1 MINQLA
7 PTTGENSRL
16 TLPAWAA
23 EMVTLYESHAASQ
36 FILSGNVDDRFLL
49 PLAGAPILGSL
60 TDFLTRVLMP
70 RFDVIL
76 SYDLGNGLRIEKGA
90 EAFAQWPA
98 YKDAPEL
105 PKTPRPVIETL
116 TRYFRYNANLGRLG
130 RPNHRIGCWIRSA
143 HLVAPATPGN
153 ASNDLNALALLMR
166 EWAGEPL
173 LAESPLVTCLI
184 ADAVND
190 LHPLLANH
198 PRAAGIKIPL
208 PSTGELRAAVEL
220 TAPSFPIALT
230 EFPGEKVGEL
240 TAALAGTTLAA
251 MENLLKVKEYQRTP
265 IRPGDVAEL
274 KKQLVEHEA
283 NDLIE
288 FIESTRTLDDVH
300 AQDRL
305 RAFLREDIALWR
317 QGDLGALPMGYLI
330 CGPVGTGKTFLVE
343 CLAGEAGIPV
353 VKIKNFR
360 DKWVGTT
367 EGNLE
372 KIFRLLQGLGRCFVF
387 IDEADQAL
395 GKRDTGGNDGGLS
408 GRVYSMFAKEMSRPE
423 NRGRILWVLASSRPD
438 LIEVDLKRP
447 GRVDV
452 KIPIFPTTTP
462 EEGFELIRALCK
474 RRQVAL
480 TDADF
485 AAVHDLVPTLL
496 TPGAAEALAVKIYRT
511 TRTRALA
518 AGEAL
523 REALGDYQA
532 PVAAEVMK
540 FQIELA
546 VRESSDRGFVP
557 LIFRP
562 AGEGSGS

>member
-1 MINQLA
+1 
-7 PTTGENSRL
+7 
-16 TLPAWAA
+16 
-23 EMVTLYESHAASQ
+23 MVTLYESHAASQ

-49 PLAGAPILGSL
+49 PLSGAPTLGSL
-60 TDFLTRVLMP
+60 TDFLARVLMP

-105 PKTPRPVIETL
+105 PRTPRPAIETL
-116 TRYFRYNANLGRLG
+116 TRYFRYNANLARLG

-143 HLVAPATPGN
+143 HLVAPAQPG
-153 ASNDLNALALLMR
+153 AGADINALALLMR

-184 ADAVND
+184 ADALND
-190 LHPLLANH
+190 LHPLLVNH
-198 PRAAGIKIPL
+198 PRAAGIKVPL
-208 PSTGELRAAVEL
+208 PTAGELRAAVEL
-220 TAPSFPIALT
+220 TAPAFPTALA
-230 EFPGEKVGEL
+230 EFPGEKLGEF
-240 TAALAGTTLAA
+240 TAALTGTTLAA
-251 MENLLKVKEYQRTP
+251 TENLLKVKEYQHTP
-265 IRPGDVAEL
+265 ILPGDVAKL

-395 GKRDTGGNDGGLS
+395 GKRDAGGNDGGLS
-408 GRVYSMFAKEMSRPE
+408 GRVYSMFAKEMSRSE

-480 TDADF
+480 DRRGFPVGARPRADP
-485 AAVHDLVPTLL
+485 AHARRGGSPGGQDLSDDED
-496 TPGAAEALAVKIYRT
+496 PGPRGGRCPQGRFERLPGPGRGGSDELPDRAGCQREQRPGFRADDFSSG
-511 TRTRALA
+511 RTRLLA
-518 AGEAL
+518 ANLLSRHGRKNVL
-523 REALGDYQA
+523 VL
-532 PVAAEVMK
+532 
-540 FQIELA
+540 
-546 VRESSDRGFVP
+546 
-557 LIFRP
+557 
-562 AGEGSGS
+562 

>member
-1 MINQLA
+1 MSDA
-7 PTTGENSRL
+7 SAVKTGA
-16 TLPAWAA
+16 LPAWAA

-49 PLAGAPILGSL
+49 PLASGPVLGSL
-60 TDFLTRVLMP
+60 TDFLARVLMP
-70 RFDVIL
+70 HFDVIL

-105 PKTPRPVIETL
+105 PRTPRPAIETL
-116 TRYFRYNANLGRLG
+116 TRYFRYNANLARLG
-130 RPNHRIGCWIRSA
+130 RPNHRIGCWVRSA
-143 HLVAPATPGN
+143 ALVAPAQPG
-153 ASNDLNALALLMR
+153 AGGDVNALALLMR

-190 LHPLLANH
+190 LHPLLVNH
-198 PRAAGIKIPL
+198 PRAAGIKVPL
-208 PSTGELRAAVEL
+208 PTADELRAAVEL
-220 TAPSFPIALT
+220 TAPNFPTALA
-230 EFPGEKVGEL
+230 EFPGGKIGEL
-240 TAALAGTTLAA
+240 TAALTGTTLAA
-251 MENLLKVKEYQRTP
+251 TENLLKVKEYQRTA
-265 IRPGDVAEL
+265 IKPGDVARL

-330 CGPVGTGKTFLVE
+330 CGPVGTGKTFMVE

-462 EEGFELIRALCK
+462 EESFELIRALCK
-474 RRQVAL
+474 RRQVSV
-480 TDADF
+480 TGEDF
-485 AAVHDLVPTLL
+485 KMVHDLVPILL

-511 TRTRALA
+511 TKTRSATP
-518 AGEAL
+518 GEAL
-523 REALGDYQA
+523 REALDDYQA

-557 LIFRP
+557 MVFRAVEIP
-562 AGEGSGS
+562 SGS